1 MGAGRPPLRR
11 VYVSAARRFQADN
24 MSSVGKG
31 VAYGAFFAIPS
42 AMIVALGVL
51 NLTAGPEEIDR
62 LVNHLDGVVPQSA
75 LELIRQN
82 LHQVSNAQ
90 GGGLLVVVGF
100 LLALFSLTGA
110 VQTAI
115 WGMNVAY
122 ERREH
127 HNFVRQRLIALV
139 VMLILVAAL
148 VAVFAVLVLAPY
160 MTGWIGSATGQQQ
173 TVSWVWWTLQ
183 WPALFAVLL
192 VAFAAILFRPRRG
205 TAALPAVHPGAIAA
219 AVLWLVGSALFG
231 LYAAGF
237 SSYNKSWGSL
247 AGVII
252 TLTWLWLC
260 GVSRSCTRPRSTPR
274 SNGAALLLPPPAGEI
289 GLFDHQVARKR
300 LDHCLDFE
308 ILMSGHD
315 DKVVVGLDRR
325 GVLIQGDQQRPETAR
340 VVALAD
346 QRDQPRG

>member
-127 HNFVRQRLIALV
+127 RNFVRQRLIALV

-192 VAFAAILFRPRRG
+192 VAFAAILYFGPDVEQPRFRLF
-205 TAALPAVHPGAIAA
+205 TPGAIAA

-260 GVSRSCTRPRSTPR
+260 SVSILYAAEVDAEIDRCGATPR
-274 SNGAALLLPPPAGEI
+274 APGG
-289 GLFDHQVARKR
+289 
-300 LDHCLDFE
+300 
-308 ILMSGHD
+308 
-315 DKVVVGLDRR
+315 
-325 GVLIQGDQQRPETAR
+325 
-340 VVALAD
+340 
-346 QRDQPRG
+346 

>member
-1 MGAGRPPLRR
+1 MTGAAGRPPLRQ
-11 VYVSAARRFQADN
+11 VYVSAAKRFQADN

-51 NLTAGPEEIDR
+51 NLTAGPDEIDR

-90 GGGLLVVVGF
+90 GGGLLVIVGF

-127 HNFVRQRLIALV
+127 RNFVRQRLIALV

-192 VAFAAILFRPRRG
+192 VAFAAILYFGPDVEQPRFRLL
-205 TAALPAVHPGAIAA
+205 TPGAIAA

-260 GVSRSCTRPRSTPR
+260 SVSILYAAEVDAEIDRY
-274 SNGAALLLPPPAGEI
+274 GATAPAPGE
-289 GLFDHQVARKR
+289 
-300 LDHCLDFE
+300 
-308 ILMSGHD
+308 
-315 DKVVVGLDRR
+315 
-325 GVLIQGDQQRPETAR
+325 
-340 VVALAD
+340 
-346 QRDQPRG
+346 